1 MDVYI
6 EISDN
11 KVCIFV
17 FNPIIVKNYELRV
30 YKCVTIAYN
39 FFSYS
44 FSSYSSQQTI
54 NLILSAMHFSIERK
68 KNCSTVLN

>member
-11 KVCIFV
+11 KVCIFD

-44 FSSYSSQQTI
+44 FSSLSQQII
-54 NLILSAMHFSIERK
+54 NLIKIILFWFIF
-68 KNCSTVLN
+68 LG